1 MKIIVKNC
9 LFVFLIFL
17 TCSCSDW
24 LDGALPKNK
33 NLDDVQFSTIE
44 GIHSVLNGLYSRMT
58 SNDLYGGKLT
68 MTDIELLAHYYY
80 YETQTNLQEFSG
92 YQAFRY
98 KSEYAYNN
106 DEYVIGSFNNI
117 WNAAYK
123 LIFEINTFIK
133 NLEEATILS
142 DERKNVFMGEAYGL
156 RAFIHF
162 DLYRLYSGKVI
173 DNDEGSN
180 IAYSTQRIPYNHSPE
195 VIPHDRI
202 MPDEFIP
209 LLMQDIDV
217 AIYYL
222 QKNDPILTN
231 GIIDFADDKADGV
244 PPVVIFEN
252 FLRNYRMN
260 YYAARAL
267 KARILMFIGAVQ
279 EAAQEAQEVLD
290 EAFGAGK
297 IFNWANFLNVEKNL
311 DRNYIFYEEVIFGL
325 YNNDLY
331 TRWKNYT
338 GGTSRGGVYAVHG
351 DVLKENIF
359 ANDVLT
365 EGAIFRSEDVRTR
378 QWTYSLMDDAQYTSK
393 KYERFE
399 YTVNNPKQYFQPLIR
414 TGELWYIIA
423 EAALKAGNRDR
434 AVDILDHF
442 YVMRGAQANRVR
454 DNVSSDA
461 DVYSFLETEY
471 YKEFYGEGQAW
482 FYQKRQSAT
491 SIFSARE
498 GGRRNNLNPENFFPM
513 LPQKEFDFE

>member
-33 NLDDVQFSTIE
+33 NLDDVQFSTVE
-44 GIHSVLNGLYSRMT
+44 GIHSVMNGLYSRMT
-58 SNDLYGGKLT
+58 STDLYGGKLT

-80 YETQTNLQEFSG
+80 YENQTDLQEFSG

-98 KSEYAYNN
+98 KSEYNYGNK
-106 DEYVIGSFNNI
+106 DFVIPSFDGI
-117 WNAAYK
+117 WNAAYI

-133 NLEEATILS
+133 NLEESTVLP
-142 DERKNVFMGEAYGL
+142 DELKNVLMGEAYGL
-156 RAFIHF
+156 RAFVHF

-180 IAYSTQRIPYNHSPE
+180 IAYSTQFIPYNHSPE

-202 MPDEFIP
+202 MPDEFIR
-209 LLMQDIDV
+209 LLLQDIDA

-222 QKNDPILTN
+222 QKNDPILTV
-231 GIIDFADDKADGV
+231 GIIDFTDKKADGV
-244 PPVVIFEN
+244 PPVIIFEY

-267 KARILMFIGAVQ
+267 KARILMYIGNEQ
-279 EAAQEAQEVLD
+279 EAAQEAQEVLN

-297 IFNWANFLNVEKNL
+297 IFNWANFLDVEKNL

-325 YNNDLY
+325 NNPDLY
-331 TRWKNYT
+331 TRWKNNT
-338 GGTSRGGVYAVHG
+338 GGTSRGSVYAVHE
-351 DVLKENIF
+351 DVLRRNIF
-359 ANDVLT
+359 GNDILY
-365 EGAIFRSEDVRTR
+365 EGAIYRSEDVRTQ
-378 QWTYSLMDDAQYTSK
+378 QWTYSLMNDAQYISK

-399 YTVNNPKQYFQPLIR
+399 YTENNPKQYFQPLIR

-454 DNVSSDA
+454 DKVASDA

-482 FYQKRQSAT
+482 FFIKRQSAT

-498 GGRRNNLNPENFFPM
+498 GGRRNNLTPGDFFPG
-513 LPQKEFDFE
+513 LPQKEIDFE